1 MATHERLGEF
11 LQARRAQLQ
20 PEDVGLST
28 YEERR
33 RVPGLRREELAMLAG
48 VSVSYY
54 TRLEQGQSLRASA
67 QVLDALARAL
77 RLHPHERAHLHDLA
91 GGAEHRTEVRRSPV
105 EDISPAVRELLSGM
119 PDVPAIVLGR
129 RSDVLGWNELGHA
142 LLAGHCDPLSPERP
156 ADRPNMARMIFT
168 DAHCQELYVDW
179 DAKAKAV
186 VGNLRLLAGQH
197 PEDALLAS
205 LIGELTMVSSDF
217 ASMWADHRVR
227 ACGVA
232 TYGLRHPLLGELTV
246 TQQTF
251 AVAEAP
257 GQALVTNTAPAGSA
271 SAGALA
277 LLAQT
282 ARPSDAAASPVA
294 AAHVTVRP

>member
-1 MATHERLGEF
+1 MGTHERLGEF

-20 PEDVGLST
+20 PEDVGLSS

-77 RLHPHERAHLHDLA
+77 RLHPHERAHLHELA
-91 GGAEHRTEVRRSPV
+91 GGAEHGAAARRPPV
-105 EDISPAVRELLSGM
+105 EHLAPAVRDLLNGM
-119 PDVPAIVLGR
+119 AGVPAIVIGR

-142 LLAGHCDPLSPERP
+142 LLAGHCDPSSPERP

-168 DAHCQELYVDW
+168 DAHSQELYVDW
-179 DAKAKAV
+179 EAKARAV
-186 VGNLRLLAGQH
+186 VGNLRLVAGQH

-205 LIGELTMVSSDF
+205 LIGELTMVGGDF

-232 TYGLRHPLLGELTV
+232 TYELRHPLLGELTV

-251 AVAEAP
+251 AVAEAQ
-257 GQALVTNTAPAGSA
+257 GQALVTNTAPAGSS

-282 ARPSDAAASPVA
+282 RAERPRRRDGGGRAPLTSA
-294 AAHVTVRP
+294 